1 MRKATAG
8 DAVSI
13 PIRDSE
19 AASFPD
25 SRFALKLLANSFFMD
40 KTSKRKLDRTSA
52 RKVVRIAAG
61 KKCIVLGVTGSIAAY
76 KSADLTSLL
85 VKQGHEVFV
94 VMTQD
99 ATEFIAPLTL
109 QTLSKNPVMT
119 SFYDEKENWRPGHVD
134 LADRAN
140 LLLIA
145 PATAHIIA
153 ELAHGL
159 AGHPLAA
166 IALAT
171 RAPILI
177 APAMNGKMWQH
188 HATQGNVEKLKA
200 CGVEFIGPEEGM
212 LACGYEGL
220 GRLWKV
226 NDIAFRAEF
235 LLSRHDKLIA

>member
-1 MRKATAG
+1 MEK
-8 DAVSI
+8 
-13 PIRDSE
+13 
-19 AASFPD
+19 
-25 SRFALKLLANSFFMD
+25 N
-40 KTSKRKLDRTSA
+40 SKRRLEKTNT
-52 RKVVRIAAG
+52 RKVVRISAG
-61 KKCIVLGVTGSIAAY
+61 KKCVVLGVTGSIAAY
-76 KSADLTSLL
+76 KSAELASLL
-85 VKQGHEVFV
+85 VKQGHQVFV

-99 ATEFIAPLTL
+99 ATEFISPLTL
-109 QTLSKNPVMT
+109 QTLSKNPVT
-119 SFYDEKENWRPGHVD
+119 SSFYDEKENWRPGHID

-145 PATAHIIA
+145 PATAHVIA

-188 HATQGNVEKLKA
+188 HATQENVEKLKA
-200 CGVEFIGPEEGM
+200 RGVEFIGPEEGM

-235 LLSRHDKLIA
+235 LLGRHDKLIA